1 MKNVSY
7 YKNAAWQQLSGKR
20 CVAALL
26 FTLVY
31 FVLGFA
37 TSKIDDVLMGPLYEK
52 YGVFVPPLVM
62 ILLFAPI
69 QYSYNVAFLNDARTG
84 EGINIGSLFEGY
96 KKYERVM
103 GTYLLEYLYVSL
115 WALLFVVPGIIKS
128 ISYSQIYYILNDNP
142 MLAYD
147 RAIERSMTMME
158 GHKWEYFCLCISF
171 IGWFLLGILTIGIGF
186 LWITP
191 YVSKTLALFYE
202 DLKAE
207 YENNTIN
214 NING

>member
-1 MKNVSY
+1 MKNASY
-7 YKNAAWQQLSGKR
+7 YRNAAWQQLSGKR
-20 CVAALL
+20 GTTALL

-31 FVLGFA
+31 FVLVVA

-52 YGVFVPPLVM
+52 YEVFVPLVM
-62 ILLFAPI
+62 ILLLAPI
-69 QYSYNVAFLNDARTG
+69 QYSYSVAFLNDARTG
-84 EGINIGSLFEGY
+84 EGYNVGSLFEGY

-103 GTYLLEYLYVSL
+103 GTYLLEYLYFYL
-115 WALLFVVPGIIKS
+115 WSLLFVVPGIIKL
-128 ISYSQIYYILNDNP
+128 ISYSQTYYILNDNP

-147 RAIERSMTMME
+147 RAIERSMAMME

-171 IGWFLLGILTIGIGF
+171 IGWILLGILTLGIGF

-214 NING
+214 KING